1 MVTIQTLRRSD
12 EEQIREHSTWGHLPS
27 VFSQDSITALWPGFW
42 RQKHSS
48 QLGSEYFYKG
58 RRRRLPFSWRVY
70 VSGWSPG
77 FSIQERFNF
86 LMANTAKPEENI
98 YRIQGTCLMRKTFC
112 SFMDH
117 AKKMFG
123 TRDGN
128 NNFNEKYFP
137 L

>member
-1 MVTIQTLRRSD
+1 MVTIQTLRHSD
-12 EEQIREHSTWGHLPS
+12 KEQIREHETWGHLPS
-27 VFSQDSITALWPGFW
+27 VFSEDSVTALWPGFW
-42 RQKHSS
+42 RQKDYN
-48 QLGSEYFYKG
+48 QRGSEYFYKG
-58 RRRRLPFSWRVY
+58 RRLRFSRRVY

-86 LMANTAKPEENI
+86 LMLHSANLEENI
-98 YRIQGTCLMRKTFC
+98 YRVQGTCLNEKNILFLYGPGQ
-112 SFMDH
+112 
-117 AKKMFG
+117 KKVVG